1 MEFNE
6 YQKAANRTLFGTES
20 VLTNLGLG
28 LASETGQ
35 ITYMMKRYSFEGA
48 KLDKEALTHEIGDA
62 LWYLSQIAEWAD
74 IDFEAAAQEN
84 LAALNRRYPENKQN

>member
-6 YQKAANRTLFGTES
+6 YQKDANRTLFGTET

-48 KLDKEALTHEIGDA
+48 KLDKQVLTHEIGDA

-74 IDFEAAAQEN
+74 IDFEDAAKEN
-84 LAALNRRYPENKQN
+84 LASLNQRYPDGEHK

>member
-28 LASETGQ
+28 LSSEIGQ
-35 ITYMMKRYSFEGA
+35 ITYMMKQYSFEGA
-48 KLDKEALTHEIGDA
+48 KLDRKVLTHEIGDA

-74 IDFEAAAQEN
+74 IDFEDAAIEN
-84 LAALNRRYPENKQN
+84 LDSLNKRYPKNVK

>member
-1 MEFNE
+1 MEFND
-6 YQKAANRTLFGTES
+6 YQKSAKRTLFGTES

-28 LASETGQ
+28 LASESGQ

-48 KLDKEALTHEIGDA
+48 KLDKQALTHEIGDA

-84 LAALNRRYPENKQN
+84 LLSLNKRYPENE

>member
-1 MEFNE
+1 MEFND
-6 YQKAANRTLFGTES
+6 YQKSANRTLFGTES

-28 LASETGQ
+28 LASESGQ

-48 KLDKEALTHEIGDA
+48 KLDKQALTHEIGDA

-84 LAALNRRYPENKQN
+84 LLSLNQRYPENK

>member
-1 MEFNE
+1 MEFND
-6 YQKAANRTLFGTES
+6 YQKSANRTLFGTET

-48 KLDKEALTHEIGDA
+48 RLDKEALTHEIGDA

-84 LAALNRRYPENKQN
+84 LASLNKRYPDNKVN